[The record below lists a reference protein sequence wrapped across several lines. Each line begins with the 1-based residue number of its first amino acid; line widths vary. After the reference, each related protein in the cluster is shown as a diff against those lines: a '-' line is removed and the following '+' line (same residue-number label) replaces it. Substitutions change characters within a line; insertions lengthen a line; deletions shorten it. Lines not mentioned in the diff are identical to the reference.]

1 MAVKI
6 EKRSFGKTAR
16 GENVTLFEIGTPEL
30 TARVLDYGATVQAL
44 LVMDKNGKPVDVV
57 LGHDTIEGYE
67 THDGYLGACVG
78 RVANRIGGAE
88 FTLNGKTYPLAKND
102 GQNHLHGG
110 LRGFDKYVWDAE
122 ILEESAGRVYVS
134 FLLNDD
140 GAPVFTNKVCAEAGE
155 APDYVIVPEF
165 EPGLSRLGQDAA
177 WFRAREAAQEWPG
190 LTWNGTSIYD
200 LLLDELKTVYG
211 EPERISHEPFLQEEY
226 YDVVEFPDGSQA
238 GGICFVDTSVTK
250 PNAAYL
256 RLYDGT
262 DACGVTAGED
272 YREAANRFP
281 RAGLPAI
288 YRVDEHTALLL
299 LGGEVRYMGKYS
311 LIEYTDGEP
320 TTLMICDET
329 AMRFQIEDSKIAAVS
344 YHAPEEAKQL
354 PLTRCP

>member
-1 MAVKI
+1 M
-6 EKRSFGKTAR
+6 R
-16 GENVTLFEIGTPEL
+16 LPEL
-30 TARVLDYGATVQAL
+30 ISWQTGA
-44 LVMDKNGKPVDVV
+44 
-57 LGHDTIEGYE
+57 LGTYYTLKLAPGNWDEGYRE
-67 THDGYLGACVG
+67 
-78 RVANRIGGAE
+78 
-88 FTLNGKTYPLAKND
+88 
-102 GQNHLHGG
+102 
-110 LRGFDKYVWDAE
+110 LRERYVQDAE

-140 GAPVFTNKVCAEAGE
+140 GAPVFTNKVRAADGE
-155 APDYVIVPEF
+155 APDYVVAPEF
-165 EPGLSRLGQDAA
+165 APGLSRLGQDAA
-177 WFRAREAAQEWPG
+177 WFRAPEAAQEWPG